1 MNFKN
6 WTLSLLWTPL
16 CWAWLCCSR
25 HTSGE
30 GDIRQQ
36 LGGPRPV
43 EVVSLP
49 PCSPLYP
56 HWGGAATGSTSWHT
70 SLHSVAGAG
79 LGQDTESCT
88 VIPHQPCTEQR
99 TLCFAPGR
107 WAPPKLSSFPGINCC
122 YTIPLPALGSW
133 QVTDDFYPDW
143 DKVPAD
149 IAVLYKIYIIPPKSW
164 ILVLT
169 HKENWW
175 KSMKQH
181 IFPLTDSEPTNINLI
196 HILKK

>member
-1 MNFKN
+1 MNSTALLCAEHGYAAAGTPQEKE
-6 WTLSLLWTPL
+6 TLDSSLVARAQW
-16 CWAWLCCSR
+16 R
-25 HTSGE
+25 
-30 GDIRQQ
+30 
-36 LGGPRPV
+36 
-43 EVVSLP
+43 
-49 PCSPLYP
+49 CSPLYP

-79 LGQDTESCT
+79 LGQDTEGCT
-88 VIPHQPCTEQR
+88 VIPRHLHHAMDQPCTQR
-99 TLCFAPGR
+99 SMLCFALGR

-122 YTIPLPALGSW
+122 SYSIPLPALGSR

-164 ILVLT
+164 ILVQT

-181 IFPLTDSEPTNINLI
+181 IFPLTDSEPTNIKLI
-196 HILKK
+196 HIFKK